1 MCLTLGCKQKITR
14 GKLHSIFPANKIT
27 IAGDNDIHLVAIVW
41 DLRIG
46 VGGRYQRASRP
57 EVFKTCLLNRFADM
71 GCASACSMVTHV
83 GDFGSVMALRSC

>member
-1 MCLTLGCKQKITR
+1 VVLEAMRLTLGCKQKITR

-46 VGGRYQRASRP
+46 VGGAIP
-57 EVFKTCLLNRFADM
+57 TCLYA
-71 GCASACSMVTHV
+71 
-83 GDFGSVMALRSC
+83 